1 MPIYFSD
8 YKIEIFKNPAAYINS
23 RGGHFYPIIIIY
35 IYIYL
40 VNDNI

>member
-23 RGGHFYPIIIIY
+23 RGGHFIY
-35 IYIYL
+35 IYGKWQYL
-40 VNDNI
+40 KVISGK